1 MNIYLSQKLK
11 IISFI
16 SIILVVLIHSQFLAK
31 ETFMLNKALQFFFSY
46 GITTVAVSFFF
57 SISGYL
63 FFFNTHNIFKKTTR
77 SEERRVGKECRSRW
91 SPYH

>member
-1 MNIYLSQKLK
+1 MNVHLSQKLR

-31 ETFMLNKALQFFFSY
+31 ETFVLNRAFQFFFSY
-46 GITTVAVSFFF
+46 GITTVAVPFFF

-63 FFFNTHNIFKKTTR
+63 FFSIPIIYLGSTFLKLR
-77 SEERRVGKECRSRW
+77 KELKQFLF
-91 SPYH
+91 HI